1 VAGAR
6 ARTDQRHRG
15 THLMNPLSRKR
26 LIDKLVAA
34 YVDWREACAR
44 VNDAYRFRA
53 SEPGP
58 SDRVAFGLY
67 VAALNVEQQAAEVYG
82 RAIRDAGKLVRSDE
96 PAAQPLLGPGL
107 GAGWR

>member
-1 VAGAR
+1 MR
-6 ARTDQRHRG
+6 RYT
-15 THLMNPLSRKR
+15 MNRLSRKR

-44 VNDAYRFRA
+44 VNDAYRFWA

-67 VAALNVEQQAAEVYG
+67 VAALDAEQQAAEVYA
-82 RAIRDAGKLVRSDE
+82 RVIRDAGKLVRSDE